1 MPIQRT
7 GDTQNSVVN
16 FSSLDESL
24 NLIWSITVDV
34 VSASPV
40 SRSFAGATSAFA
52 ALAIAET
59 ISSVDTRAP
68 TVVQAAGLTFT
79 DWFAGTLKD
88 VAVAIF
94 GIHHK
99 TALVIGTWTVII
111 GLAALASRSAE
122 HSRRYFRLLTA
133 VIGLIGF
140 LAYVTRPLANTMVG
154 VIALALGLG
163 VGSLLHR
170 HLTSLSGSSPTEEGD
185 TEMPGTALGSR
196 RRFMVVAGASIV
208 SAAGAMGATKVVRR
222 NSIASEPQALQ
233 PLPAPTNGT
242 TVDAAT
248 FDSIDGITPYI
259 TPNDNF
265 YRIDTALVVPK
276 VDTQQWSL
284 TIDGLV
290 DTPLSFTYEELIE
303 QSTTVETVTIACV
316 SNEIGGD
323 LVGNAEWQGIPLSTI
338 LQQAGVN
345 AGATQIFSHS
355 VDGFT
360 AGMPT
365 EVALDGRTA
374 LIATAMN
381 GSPLPTRHG
390 FPARLIISGLYGY
403 VSATKWLSR
412 LELTTWEA
420 ADGYWI
426 PRGWSKEAPIKVTSR
441 IDVPQRKTISA
452 GLTPIAG
459 VALSPSVGIA
469 DVHVSVDDGP
479 WQRAELADATNDN
492 TWVQWSFKWEATTGD
507 HTIRVRATDRNG
519 VVQDETP
526 RSVAPD
532 GATGYH
538 QRRLSVQ

>member
-1 MPIQRT
+1 
-7 GDTQNSVVN
+7 
-16 FSSLDESL
+16 
-24 NLIWSITVDV
+24 
-34 VSASPV
+34 
-40 SRSFAGATSAFA
+40 
-52 ALAIAET
+52 
-59 ISSVDTRAP
+59 
-68 TVVQAAGLTFT
+68 
-79 DWFAGTLKD
+79 
-88 VAVAIF
+88 
-94 GIHHK
+94 
-99 TALVIGTWTVII
+99 
-111 GLAALASRSAE
+111 
-122 HSRRYFRLLTA
+122 
-133 VIGLIGF
+133 
-140 LAYVTRPLANTMVG
+140 
-154 VIALALGLG
+154 
-163 VGSLLHR
+163 
-170 HLTSLSGSSPTEEGD
+170 
-185 TEMPGTALGSR
+185 
-196 RRFMVVAGASIV
+196 MVVAGASIV
-208 SAAGAMGATKVVRR
+208 GAAGAMGASKVVRR

-390 FPARLIISGLYGY
+390 FPARLIIS
-403 VSATKWLSR
+403 
-412 LELTTWEA
+412 
-420 ADGYWI
+420 
-426 PRGWSKEAPIKVTSR
+426 WSLWVC
-441 IDVPQRKTISA
+441 
-452 GLTPIAG
+452 
-459 VALSPSVGIA
+459 VGHKMA
-469 DVHVSVDDGP
+469 
-479 WQRAELADATNDN
+479 
-492 TWVQWSFKWEATTGD
+492 F
-507 HTIRVRATDRNG
+507 
-519 VVQDETP
+519 TP
-526 RSVAPD
+526 RTHHLGS
-532 GATGYH
+532 G
-538 QRRLSVQ
+538 QRVLDSPGMVERSADQSHV

>member
-1 MPIQRT
+1 MAATP
-7 GDTQNSVVN
+7 
-16 FSSLDESL
+16 
-24 NLIWSITVDV
+24 
-34 VSASPV
+34 A

-59 ISSVDTRAP
+59 ISSVDTQAP
-68 TVVQAAGLTFT
+68 TIVEAAGLTFI
-79 DWFAGTLKD
+79 DQFAGTLKD
-88 VAVAIF
+88 LAVAIF
-94 GIHHK
+94 GVHHK
-99 TALVIGTWTVII
+99 TALIIGTWTVII
-111 GLAALASRSAE
+111 GLAALASRSAA
-122 HSRRYFRLLTA
+122 HSHRRFTLLTA
-133 VIGLIGF
+133 AIGLLGF
-140 LAYVTRPLANTMVG
+140 VVYVTRPLANTIVG
-154 VIALALGLG
+154 VVALTLGLG
-163 VGSLLHR
+163 VGLLLHR
-170 HLTSLSGSSPTEEGD
+170 RLASLNHSDPTEHD
-185 TEMPGTALGSR
+185 DIEMPGTALGSR
-196 RRFMVVAGASIV
+196 RRFMAVAGTSIV
-208 SAAGAMGATKVVRR
+208 GAAGAVGVAKVVRR
-222 NSIASEPQALQ
+222 NAIATEPRALQ
-233 PLPAPTNGT
+233 PLPAPITGA

-276 VDTQQWSL
+276 VDAQEWAL
-284 TIDGLV
+284 TIDGMV
-290 DTPLSFTYEELIE
+290 DTPLSFTYEELVE

-316 SNEIGGD
+316 SNEVGGD
-323 LVGNAEWQGIPLSTI
+323 LVGNAEWQGIPLSTV
-338 LQQAGVN
+338 LEQAGVN
-345 AGATQIFSHS
+345 AEATQIFSHS

-390 FPARLIISGLYGY
+390 FPARLIVSGLYGY

-426 PRGWSKEAPIKVTSR
+426 PRGWSKEAPIKITSR
-441 IDVPQRKTISA
+441 IDVPQRTTISA

-459 VALSPSVGIA
+459 IALSPSVGIA
-469 DVHVSVDDGP
+469 EVHVSIDDGL
-479 WQRAELADATNDN
+479 WQRVDLADATNDN
-492 TWVQWSFKWEATTGD
+492 TWVQWSLGWEATPGD
-507 HTIRVRATDRNG
+507 HNIRVRATDRNG
-519 VVQDETP
+519 VVQDGTP

-538 QRRLSVQ
+538 QRRVTVR